1 MNFGSAT
8 ASKIALMQGHYGV
21 TAKATTTA
29 KDLLEGAGIF

>member
-21 TAKATTTA
+21 TAKTTTA